1 MKLYNIYY
9 LCKNCIDICQE
20 LNISRKK
27 DTADYYIENW
37 SEYKKILEQLQK
49 IELFSNITYSIYR
62 LVPSMVVDK
71 IQPIISAERKDS
83 ILGYN
88 NNLVLMMQTVI
99 DLYDS
104 MNLKMDGK
112 GIDIKIPECNDL
124 KEYMAYLKE
133 LDFVF
138 CNCPYLLC
146 ENEKIKFSSV
156 DVGSNWLT
164 FIIEISVAAG
174 VVAWTGSIILKN
186 LAAIMDSVLVLKSH
200 LVSIK
205 RDEQL
210 LRLSEKK
217 GDLIDSELEI
227 FDKLKKIYINQATE
241 SLESQLGEISD
252 PEDKTK
258 LEKSLE
264 KLSNLL
270 DKGIEIQ
277 ASIDLP
283 LDVQLL
289 FPEVLEQQKIS
300 SDILKYLEEK
310 NSEE

>member
-1 MKLYNIYY
+1 MKFYNIYY
-9 LCKNCIDICQE
+9 LCKNCIDVCQG
-20 LNISRKK
+20 LNICRKK
-27 DTADYYIENW
+27 DSTDYYIENW
-37 SEYKKILEQLQK
+37 GEYKKILEQLRK
-49 IELFSNITYSIYR
+49 IDLFSGISYTIYKSI
-62 LVPSMVVDK
+62 PSIVVDDVR
-71 IQPIISAERKDS
+71 PEISGGRKDS
-83 ILGYN
+83 LIRYN

-99 DLYDS
+99 DLYES
-104 MNLKMDGK
+104 MHLAMDGK
-112 GIDIKIPECNDL
+112 GIDIKIPECHDL
-124 KEYMAYLKE
+124 KEYMSYLKE
-133 LDFVF
+133 LDFIF
-138 CNCPYLLC
+138 NNCPYLQC
-146 ENEKIKFSSV
+146 DDEKVRFSSV

-164 FIIEISVAAG
+164 FIIEITAAAG
-174 VVAWTGSIILKN
+174 AVALTGSVILKN

-210 LRLSEKK
+210 LKTAEKK
-217 GDLIDSELEI
+217 NDLLDSELEV
-227 FDKLKKIYINQATE
+227 FDTLRKIYLNQTTE

-270 DKGIEIQ
+270 DKGMEIH

-283 LDVQLL
+283 TDVQLL
-289 FPEVLEQQKIS
+289 FPEVIEQQKIS